1 MRSESRDQAL
11 GLLANFSPQDPVE
24 IGVLDIGVAG
34 KRLGEG
40 CLAIATRAAQRG
52 GDAGN
57 GIPFRIEQS
66 RFKRVELPRAGDEI
80 RRQLGRHHRYASQP
94 GVPLKFANERHPL
107 LRQIE
112 IVDMAKPAR

>member
-52 GDAGN
+52 SDAGN

-66 RFKRVELPRAGDEI
+66 RFKRVELLRPGDEI
-80 RRQLGRHHRYASQP
+80 LWRRRRHPRRATRL
-94 GVPLKFANERHPL
+94 GVPP
-107 LRQIE
+107 
-112 IVDMAKPAR
+112 